1 MSKTK
6 KISEHQLTIQQ
17 ATLSNVY
24 TDLQDEI
31 LKQIIKRLK
40 TADFNDL
47 TSDNV
52 LEWQM
57 KKLSELRL
65 FNSDTIDYI
74 TNQVGRASNQLRSL
88 LNNIGKMALSDT
100 DSKLQRVT
108 GKTHQPTNHI
118 DMMMNAF
125 LGQTQKQLNNFVNQ
139 QLISDNFSD
148 TAQAQAYTD
157 IVNSTVAK
165 VATGMKSPEQA
176 LTETVYKWQDRGL
189 ESGLVDKGGHHWTV
203 QGYANTVIQSTVP
216 RIYGEVVKQRMDD
229 YDYHLVLYP
238 AHASSRPACAPLQGK
253 VVNLLPKDAKGYD
266 SRYPT
271 VYDYG
276 YGEPGGALG
285 INCSHWHYT
294 VFDPDTMTNHTDPVD
309 PKQAV
314 KNYELTQQQ
323 RRLEASIRHSK
334 SKLKAAE
341 ALGDKK
347 SINRF
352 KADVRIKQ
360 SNLRKLIDDNKKVL
374 ARDYRREKVI
384 N

>member
-1 MSKTK
+1 MTMAK

-17 ATLSNVY
+17 ATLSSVY

-31 LKQIIKRLK
+31 IKQIIKRLK
-40 TADFNDL
+40 TADISTL

-52 LEWQM
+52 LEWQI
-57 KKLSELRL
+57 KKLSELKL
-65 FNSDTIDYI
+65 FNRDTIDYI
-74 TNQVGRASNQLRSL
+74 IQQVGRANAQLKEL
-88 LNNIGKMALSDT
+88 LNSIGKMALEDT

-108 GKTHQPTNHI
+108 GKDHQPTNQI

-125 LGQTQKQLNNFVNQ
+125 LGQTKKQLDNFVNQ

-157 IVNSTVAK
+157 IVNNTVAK
-165 VATGMKSPEQA
+165 VITGMKSPEQA
-176 LTETVYKWQDRGL
+176 LAETVYKWQDRGL
-189 ESGLVDKGGHHWTV
+189 ESGLIDKCGHHWTA

-253 VVNLLPKDAKGYD
+253 VVNLLPKGAKGYD
-266 SRYPT
+266 NRYPT
-271 VYDYG
+271 VYDHG
-276 YGEPGGALG
+276 YGEAGGTLG

-294 VFDPDTMTNHTDPVD
+294 VFDPDTMTNNLDPVD

-323 RRLEASIRHSK
+323 RRLEAGIRQSK

-347 SINRF
+347 GINKF
-352 KADVRIKQ
+352 KSDIRMKQ
-360 SNLRKLIDDNKKVL
+360 GSLRSLIDGHSEVL
-374 ARDYRREKVI
+374 ARDYRREKVV